1 MLNIFQLGQARHQ
14 ALVRRLVTHL
24 LGSVL
29 SGGIDLEDSNIVRSV
44 AESNYRNLSFKFV
57 TNPRILD

>member
-1 MLNIFQLGQARHQ
+1 MFNIFQLGQARHQ

-44 AESNYRNLSFKFV
+44 VESV
-57 TNPRILD
+57 